1 MDERFETFTVLI
13 NQISRSIRRLKAEE
27 MESMELKGPHASCL
41 YYLSKNGPLTAAEL
55 CDRCDEDKAAIS
67 RSLEYLEENGYL
79 QCPEGKRRRRQ
90 LILTEKGEAAGA
102 EISSRIDRFVSI
114 ASGDI
119 SESDRLAMYRAL
131 SVISSNLSKLCTK

>member
-1 MDERFETFTVLI
+1 MERFETFTVLMARI
-13 NQISRSIRRLKAEE
+13 GRSIKRIKAEE
-27 MESMELKGPHASCL
+27 MARFQLKGPHVSCL
-41 YYLSKNGPLTAAEL
+41 YYLSLNESMTAAQL
-55 CDRCDEDKAAIS
+55 CERCEEDKAAIS

-79 QCPEGKRRRRQ
+79 QCPEGKRYRRQ

>member
-27 MESMELKGPHASCL
+27 MESMELKGPHVSCL

-79 QCPEGKRRRRQ
+79 QSPEGKRYRRQ
-90 LILTEKGEAAGA
+90 LILTEKGEAAGV